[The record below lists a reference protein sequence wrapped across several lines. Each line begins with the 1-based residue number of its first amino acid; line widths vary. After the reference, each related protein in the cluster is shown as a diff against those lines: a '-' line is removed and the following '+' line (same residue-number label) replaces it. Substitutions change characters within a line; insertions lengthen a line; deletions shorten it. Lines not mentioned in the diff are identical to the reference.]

1 MKILGQICPGQ
12 TFFLTF
18 SVFKASLVVGGANA
32 RKSRRHLYPGKVTR
46 ACKALITSAFTAGV
60 TLG

>member
-1 MKILGQICPGQ
+1 MKILGQNCPGQ

-18 SVFKASLVVGGANA
+18 SVFKASLVVEGANA
-32 RKSRRHLYPGKVTR
+32 RESQRHFYPGKVTR
-46 ACKALITSAFTAGV
+46 ACKALITLAFTARV